1 MGIEFGKNDFE
12 DDSIVLGADRDHAID
27 YPDPVASRAEQALID
42 SLPREKRRQ
51 RFHSLRE
58 RPEGNEYT
66 ISGMGNLVADVTP
79 VISDIKAAYE
89 LPNDLSY
96 AFELVERGYEEGDLK
111 KMGLG
116 GAFATLSAMGII
128 PGVRIGA
135 KAGKEAIK
143 ASIKAPEGLNIKAAK
158 EVATTGELTNAM
170 QQLAKTQDNEITNN
184 QISEILNKGKPN
196 WTSADLEDSFSTMSV
211 KNINVVDSLKSSSQ
225 YKGQTLTPEEKD
237 ALSSAF
243 DDLEQTIT
251 PEEKESQAL
260 YQALI
265 KAKDDTPEPKKDIFG
280 LTPKVQ
286 NDLVDDLKMLG
297 NAQNEIVT
305 NKQIQDIVEI
315 KTGFTPNVETTN
327 EIETMLNSKGI
338 STINNFGEFEK
349 LTGQKVNKVDIVDL
363 ETSKISV
370 KKEGIENFDEI
381 TKILNDQDKGMT
393 SPSAVKAL
401 AGKQNNE
408 VSKQQL
414 FYILEHY
421 KDAPINDAD
430 YKSTMKYFQNTEGV
444 KIVDDVS
451 SIKNPMSNS
460 TVNNIEKLAFKQN
473 NEITKKQLS
482 DISEQEFKATPGL
495 LLDEERDQLYGL
507 LNMQGIKVV
516 DKVSGKEAPP
526 QVIGGT
532 FAKMDVDMT
541 PDQKFLV
548 DKIRSKK
555 AQLRGFIDQQ
565 SLTTPY
571 LSNKGLKDMPFTEN
585 QKDLID
591 RINIIDFTGK
601 KFDMRNRA
609 DQIEIAKL
617 LPKPIRRAMIQELNR
632 PVPKIFHGSAGI
644 SQPYEGYKG
653 TVYRDTT
660 RAEVLE
666 AEGFS
671 PFTDFEEGVEL
682 GIGGSKGASGMHAEL
697 GKKML
702 STSRDP
708 LVSIKRSF
716 GDLVPA
722 NVVSAPFPRG
732 KVRGMTREEYT
743 ASKDKS
749 QYSRDDTAA
758 GLPRTRHKEAEIA
771 FSTPEELKNIRQL
784 SLSTDRLED
793 SVDRDKLKN
802 LGKMSLEDRVRT
814 GQRFATGVSD
824 KIKNFYTRMNTDV
837 AAYLDAS
844 GKVAFEKSSGRKAI
858 QYAYEDLRN
867 VLKDMQALGQFTEQY
882 GARGTYDSLLETL
895 FKDTDRTVDKLSRL
909 LPKGEKKENVEML
922 SSVFEI
928 MKDKRFVLDTG
939 KPSLR
944 GVSDKKLKEMLKS
957 DKPIGANYEDLKRM
971 VFLLTDKFNRGGLM
985 TRR

>member
-444 KIVDDVS
+444 KIVDD
-451 SIKNPMSNS
+451 
-460 TVNNIEKLAFKQN
+460 
-473 NEITKKQLS
+473 
-482 DISEQEFKATPGL
+482 
-495 LLDEERDQLYGL
+495 
-507 LNMQGIKVV
+507 
-516 DKVSGKEAPP
+516 APP
-526 QVIGGT
+526 INGKVIQKKSDTSDVIGGT
-532 FAKMDVDMT
+532 FAKADVDMT
-541 PDQKFLV
+541 PDQKAILDSIRNNQV
-548 DKIRSKK
+548 ITRNLSDTYGQGNLTPNVAEGMHNIKIKGKRYNIK
-555 AQLRGFIDQQ
+555 
-565 SLTTPY
+565 
-571 LSNKGLKDMPFTEN
+571 NK
-585 QKDLID
+585 
-591 RINIIDFTGK
+591 
-601 KFDMRNRA
+601 A
-609 DQIEIAKL
+609 DQIEIAKM
-617 LPKPIRRAMIQELNR
+617 LPKSIRRTIIEEMNR
-632 PVPKIFHGSAGI
+632 PMPKIFHGSAGI
-644 SQPYEGYKG
+644 SQPYGRG
-653 TVYRDTT
+653 TAYADMT

-666 AEGFS
+666 KEGFM
-671 PFTDFEEGVEL
+671 PFTDFEEGVEIGL
-682 GIGGSKGASGMHAEL
+682 GGSKGATGIHMEL

-708 LVSIKRSF
+708 LVSIKRGF
-716 GDLVPA
+716 GANIPA
-722 NVVSAPFPRG
+722 NVVSAPLPRSQ
-732 KVRGMTREEYT
+732 VRPMKPEEYDI
-743 ASKDKS
+743 SKSKA
-749 QYSRDDTAA
+749 QYSRDDTATS
-758 GLPRTRHKEAEIA
+758 LPMHRHKEAEIA
-771 FSTPEELKNIRQL
+771 LSRPEDIESIRQL
-784 SLSTDRLED
+784 SRQED
-793 SVDRDKLKN
+793 PIRKTEPVDRKDLKN
-802 LGKMSLEDRVRT
+802 LGKMSLEDRVKT
-814 GQRFATGVSD
+814 GQRFANSITN
-824 KIKNFYTRMNTDV
+824 KFDV
-837 AAYLDAS
+837 LEALIPDDRFGNYISKMQEGNLKPRQSLVAYNEVRDIM
-844 GKVAFEKSSGRKAI
+844 K
-858 QYAYEDLRN
+858 DL
-867 VLKDMQALGQFTEQY
+867 KTLGQFTEQY
-882 GARGTYDSLLETL
+882 GARGTYDSLYKTFRAKNRERVK
-895 FKDTDRTVDKLSRL
+895 FIAES
-909 LPKGEKKENVEML
+909 LPEGEKKNLLTSLHKVM
-922 SSVFEI
+922 
-928 MKDKRFVLDTG
+928 DDYGAYNTGATG
-939 KPSLR
+939 KKVLR
-944 GVSDKKLKEMLKS
+944 KKSDKEILNALKS
-957 DKPIGANYEDLKRM
+957 DDVADALTKLEGYPDNRFSEDDLKRM
-971 VFLLTDKFNRGGLM
+971 TFLLTDRMNRGGLM